1 MPKRWWIYP
10 LLAVVTLATAALLL
24 VGYAAA
30 IIYPTL
36 PSLDALTAYSP
47 KIPLQIYSAEG
58 YLIGEFGEERRALAR
73 INEVP
78 DGLRL
83 AILAAEDER
92 FYEHGGVDY
101 IGVLRAAL
109 HNFTTGAAR
118 QGASTITMQVA
129 RNFFLSS
136 EKTFSRKFNEALLAF
151 KIEHSLTKD
160 QILELYINQIYLG
173 QRAYGFA
180 SAAQVYFG
188 KNLRD
193 LNIAEMAMLA
203 GLPKAPSRFNPVV
216 NPQRAKERQLYVLR
230 RMRELNFITE
240 AQFEEASKTHVAVR
254 RDQPGFATHAEYFAE
269 MVRQALYE
277 RYQED
282 AYTKGYKVFTTLS
295 KAHQDAAYAAV
306 RRGVLDYDRR
316 HGYRGAEAYGELKDG
331 VSDEDLEDLLQD
343 HAESDDIYPALV
355 LEANA
360 RAVKA
365 YRRGGEV
372 VEITG
377 DGLKLARPMMGD
389 KAPAARRLRRGALI
403 RVAQV
408 EGGAWEIT
416 QLPQVEAALVSL
428 DPTDGAIRALVGGF
442 DFNRNKYNHATQ
454 AQRQPG
460 SSFKP
465 FIYSAALEKGFT
477 PATVIN
483 DAPLL
488 IDAAETGSVPW
499 EPKNFDSGFDGPIRM
514 RTALTK
520 SKNLVSIRI
529 LQAITPQYAQDYISR
544 FGFDP
549 KLHPAYLTMA
559 LGAGSVTVLDM
570 AAGYAVFANSGYRI
584 TPYFIT
590 RIEDAN
596 GKLLA
601 RAQPVKAAEGAQRVI
616 DSRNAFVMF
625 DMMQDVIRSGTGA
638 RAMQLG
644 RSDLA
649 GKTGTTNDQ
658 MDAWFAGI
666 QRHLAA
672 VVWMGFDLPK
682 SLGPNETGAFAALPI
697 WIGYMGAVL
706 KDVPQEAPVAPEGV
720 TSAHINPDTGLR
732 DPNGNGM
739 VEWFYQENLPPEGD
753 AVAPAVEL
761 VPGTRKPDD
770 VKSDLY

>member
-10 LLAVVTLATAALLL
+10 LLALATIVTAAVLL

-30 IIYPTL
+30 IVYPRL
-36 PSLDALTAYSP
+36 PPLDAITSYQP
-47 KIPLQIYSAEG
+47 KMPLQIYSAEG

-73 INEVP
+73 IGDVP

-109 HNFTTGAAR
+109 HNFTRGEAS

-136 EKTFSRKFNEALLAF
+136 EKTFTRKFNEALLAF

-193 LNIAEMAMLA
+193 LNLAEMAMLA
-203 GLPKAPSRFNPVV
+203 GLPKAPSRYNPVV
-216 NPQRAKERQLYVLR
+216 NPQRARERQLYVLR
-230 RMRELNFITE
+230 RMRELNFVTQAQYDE
-240 AQFEEASKTHVAVR
+240 AAKTHISVR
-254 RDQPGFATHAEYFAE
+254 QQQPGFATHAEYFAE
-269 MVRQALYE
+269 MVRQAVFD
-277 RYQED
+277 RYQDD
-282 AYTKGYKVFTTLS
+282 AYTKGYRVFTTLS

-316 HGYRGAEAYGELKDG
+316 HGYRGAESYVQLREGI
-331 VSDEDLEDLLQD
+331 SDDELEDLLQEQ
-343 HAESDDIYPALV
+343 AESDDIHPALV
-355 LEANA
+355 LEAGPKL
-360 RAVKA
+360 VKA
-365 YRRGGEV
+365 YRKGGEV
-372 VEITG
+372 VEISG
-377 DGLKLARPMMGD
+377 EGLKFARPMLGD
-389 KAPAARRLRRGALI
+389 KAPAARRVRRGALI
-403 RVAQV
+403 RVAAM
-408 EGGAWEIT
+408 EGRAWEIT
-416 QLPQVEAALVSL
+416 QLPQVEAGLVSV
-428 DPTDGAIRALVGGF
+428 DPQDGAIRALVGGF
-442 DFNRNKYNHATQ
+442 DFNRNKFNHVTQ

-477 PATVIN
+477 AATVIN
-483 DAPLL
+483 DAPIL

-499 EPKNFDSGFDGPIRM
+499 EPKNFDGGFDGPIRM

-529 LQAITPQYAQDYISR
+529 LQAITPQYAQDYVAR

-559 LGAGSVTVLDM
+559 LGAGSVTMLDM
-570 AAGYAVFANSGYRI
+570 AGGYAVFANSGYRV

-590 RIEDAN
+590 RVEDAS
-596 GKLLA
+596 GKVLT
-601 RAQPVKAAEGAQRVI
+601 RGQPVIAGQGAQRVI

-625 DMMQDVIRSGTGA
+625 DMMQDVIRGGTGF

-658 MDAWFAGI
+658 MDAWFAGF
-666 QRHLAA
+666 QRHLTA

-682 SLGPNETGAFAALPI
+682 SLGPNETGAVAALPI
-697 WIGYMGAVL
+697 WIGYMGQVL

-720 TSAHINPDTGLR
+720 VAARINPDTGLR
-732 DPNGNGM
+732 DPGGTGM
-739 VEWFYQENLPPEGD
+739 LEYFYHENLPPEGD
-753 AVAPAVEL
+753 AVPAVQL
-761 VPGTRKPDD
+761 VPGERKPED
-770 VKSDLY
+770 VKSELY

>member
-1 MPKRWWIYP
+1 MFKVFHNFICKW
-10 LLAVVTLATAALLL
+10 L
-24 VGYAAA
+24 
-30 IIYPTL
+30 
-36 PSLDALTAYSP
+36 SP
-47 KIPLQIYSAEG
+47 N
-58 YLIGEFGEERRALAR
+58 ALAASSCSRR
-73 INEVP
+73 I
-78 DGLRL
+78 
-83 AILAAEDER
+83 
-92 FYEHGGVDY
+92 
-101 IGVLRAAL
+101 
-109 HNFTTGAAR
+109 
-118 QGASTITMQVA
+118 
-129 RNFFLSS
+129 
-136 EKTFSRKFNEALLAF
+136 
-151 KIEHSLTKD
+151 
-160 QILELYINQIYLG
+160 
-173 QRAYGFA
+173 
-180 SAAQVYFG
+180 
-188 KNLRD
+188 
-193 LNIAEMAMLA
+193 
-203 GLPKAPSRFNPVV
+203 
-216 NPQRAKERQLYVLR
+216 
-230 RMRELNFITE
+230 
-240 AQFEEASKTHVAVR
+240 
-254 RDQPGFATHAEYFAE
+254 
-269 MVRQALYE
+269 
-277 RYQED
+277 
-282 AYTKGYKVFTTLS
+282 
-295 KAHQDAAYAAV
+295 
-306 RRGVLDYDRR
+306 
-316 HGYRGAEAYGELKDG
+316 
-331 VSDEDLEDLLQD
+331 
-343 HAESDDIYPALV
+343 
-355 LEANA
+355 
-360 RAVKA
+360 
-365 YRRGGEV
+365 
-372 VEITG
+372 
-377 DGLKLARPMMGD
+377 
-389 KAPAARRLRRGALI
+389 
-403 RVAQV
+403 
-408 EGGAWEIT
+408 
-416 QLPQVEAALVSL
+416 
-428 DPTDGAIRALVGGF
+428 
-442 DFNRNKYNHATQ
+442 
-454 AQRQPG
+454 
-460 SSFKP
+460 
-465 FIYSAALEKGFT
+465 
-477 PATVIN
+477 
-483 DAPLL
+483 APLL